1 MHHPLQPSVMQP
13 AALTPA
19 AAHEGAVTKTSL
31 LNRALN
37 TTEITTRSTPDTLA
51 VTR

>member
-13 AALTPA
+13 AALTSA

-31 LNRALN
+31 LNRA
-37 TTEITTRSTPDTLA
+37 TRSTPDTLA